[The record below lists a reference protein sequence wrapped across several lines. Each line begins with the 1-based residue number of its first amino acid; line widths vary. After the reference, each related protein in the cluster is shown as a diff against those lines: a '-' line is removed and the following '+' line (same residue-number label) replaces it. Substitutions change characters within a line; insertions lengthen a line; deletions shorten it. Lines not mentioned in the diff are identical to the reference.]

1 MVEIISIQDI
11 DQTHGLPGKK
21 PNGKSKPVIV
31 KLIHYNSRDSI
42 YKNKKS
48 LKGQE
53 SVWQKILRPQEWKRH
68 MKQEKNMHL
77 ILTNL
82 GFLNIKQPIV
92 GGRGTG
98 GGGQKPPPPP
108 PPPPPK

>member
-53 SVWQKILRPQEWKRH
+53 SV
-68 MKQEKNMHL
+68 
-77 ILTNL
+77 
-82 GFLNIKQPIV
+82 
-92 GGRGTG
+92 
-98 GGGQKPPPPP
+98 
-108 PPPPPK
+108 